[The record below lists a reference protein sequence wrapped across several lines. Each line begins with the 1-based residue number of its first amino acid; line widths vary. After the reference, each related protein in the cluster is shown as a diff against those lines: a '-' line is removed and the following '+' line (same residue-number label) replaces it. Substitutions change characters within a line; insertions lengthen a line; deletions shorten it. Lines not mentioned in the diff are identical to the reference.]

1 MAPPVKFRGSID
13 AKGVFVSESF
23 SNQQQETIAILGQR
37 ILGIDNTLMLFAKQW
52 SEERNELREAIVS
65 VGRDSNRQ
73 IEAIREAVTR
83 SRQPNTTAMIAMAGV
98 GISIIVTS
106 ASLVWFTLTNTIT
119 PIEAQVARSTQQI
132 DQLMKYQANIREDL
146 VEKTTKIETV
156 QQLYLDGRLIVG
168 TIQK

>member
-1 MAPPVKFRGSID
+1 M
-13 AKGVFVSESF
+13 SETF